1 MINTLTASYLKTYW
15 LIDIMNDQFYVIFGY
30 AASVNACIMMIPQV
44 YVTFKNKSIKDLS
57 IAYIIM
63 NLCTQLL
70 FFPYSIHFKLYP
82 LITVNSFLSIYD
94 ICIIIMYYNIEYKNE
109 TKYAPLLS
117 EP

>member
-1 MINTLTASYLKTYW
+1 MSIKTY
-15 LIDIMNDQFYVIFGY
+15 IMNDQFYVIFGY
-30 AASVNACIMMIPQV
+30 AASANACIMMIPQV

-57 IAYIIM
+57 IIYIFM
-63 NLCTQLL
+63 NLFTQML

-94 ICIIIMYYNIEYKNE
+94 ICIIIMYFNIE
-109 TKYAPLLS
+109 TKRDKYEPLLS